1 MKHITPLD
9 ELSVLEIQ
17 GLAEEKRRALGF
29 VGSPIAANIL
39 AVLEKLN
46 ITLLQLPV
54 EPGDESP
61 AFSGALLYSKVDG
74 EDLAFVGVNTADY
87 FDKQIFAIAHE
98 LYHFFT
104 KTGSHLS
111 RVDED
116 RTLTEAL
123 ANRFAAEFLLPETEL
138 RKTIINEF
146 KTPSLRT
153 IPHKK
158 LLRFIARLQCI
169 WWLPYRAIVKRFE
182 EIDAIRDGQVQELY
196 RVDERDPL
204 GEYARMGM
212 AIDDVTFTMLNKVT
226 RATGTSQSSIE
237 LIIRN
242 YEDNLIDE
250 DKFADI
256 LGLFGK
262 SPGDFGYDFGVDR
275 EDIEELSALFSGE
288 AGNEDQPDCE

>member
-1 MKHITPLD
+1 
-9 ELSVLEIQ
+9 
-17 GLAEEKRRALGF
+17 
-29 VGSPIAANIL
+29 
-39 AVLEKLN
+39 
-46 ITLLQLPV
+46 
-54 EPGDESP
+54 
-61 AFSGALLYSKVDG
+61 
-74 EDLAFVGVNTADY
+74 
-87 FDKQIFAIAHE
+87 
-98 LYHFFT
+98 
-104 KTGSHLS
+104 
-111 RVDED
+111 
-116 RTLTEAL
+116 
-123 ANRFAAEFLLPETEL
+123 L

-153 IPHKK
+153 IPHKN